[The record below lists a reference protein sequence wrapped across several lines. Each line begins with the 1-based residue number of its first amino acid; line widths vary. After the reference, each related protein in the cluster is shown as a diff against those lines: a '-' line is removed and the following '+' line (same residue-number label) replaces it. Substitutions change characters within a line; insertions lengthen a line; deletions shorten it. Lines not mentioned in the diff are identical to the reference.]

1 MGITCFSQSEHCLSE
16 DVSKLIKGM
25 KKNEARLSFK
35 EGNVGVDDNQS
46 QYAWFVCETWQEPK
60 LIHNE
65 CHNIEWTL

>member
-46 QYAWFVCETWQEPK
+46 QYAWFVCET
-60 LIHNE
+60 
-65 CHNIEWTL
+65 